1 MTLWPPKDLSSP
13 TLFFFSSHWFLFF
26 LLQNLLWNNKYT
38 HTHNSKKKKNTGRGF
53 LRSMHRL
60 YMKKKDRI
68 FLLVR
73 LSRTPDLIE
82 VLKLLNA
89 GYTPPHCCW
98 LVCYNVCVC
107 VYHRTLSLSLLYFAS
122 GGKSSK
128 NSMFIVQNCYS
139 VPFRFSCC
147 WGSICSRQCC
157 CWQTPHTHTH
167 EQFNIPK
174 FTRSHTIT
182 TPRRIR
188 FYVLCTCDSLFTAT
202 LQSVNSPRRRQ
213 RRRRRSR

>member
-107 VYHRTLSLSLLYFAS
+107 TIELSLSLYCTLHLVARAAKTACSLFKTVIPCLSVFLVVGGRFALDS
-122 GGKSSK
+122 AAAGKH
-128 NSMFIVQNCYS
+128 
-139 VPFRFSCC
+139 
-147 WGSICSRQCC
+147 
-157 CWQTPHTHTH
+157 HTHTSSSTFQSSPGH
-167 EQFNIPK
+167 
-174 FTRSHTIT
+174 TR
-182 TPRRIR
+182 
-188 FYVLCTCDSLFTAT
+188 
-202 LQSVNSPRRRQ
+202 
-213 RRRRRSR
+213 